1 MENREK
7 GLLPYPIILSA
18 TKGEPEAMN
27 IVICHYD
34 SQISYLSLRKAYD
47 KTGNTYYGVNT
58 DIRDHLRSKIM
69 RAILV
74 FEI

>member
-1 MENREK
+1 MDNREY

-27 IVICHYD
+27 HYD
-34 SQISYLSLRKAYD
+34 SQINYLSLRKAYD
-47 KTGNTYYGVNT
+47 KTGNVYYGVDT
-58 DIRDHLRSKIM
+58 DIKDRLRSKLM
-69 RAILV
+69 QAILI

>member
-18 TKGEPEAMN
+18 TKGEPEAMK

-47 KTGNTYYGVNT
+47 KTGYTYYGVNT
-58 DIRDHLRSKIM
+58 DIRDRLRLKLM
-69 RAILV
+69 QAVLV

>member
-1 MENREK
+1 MAMENREK

-18 TKGEPEAMN
+18 TKGEPEAMK

-47 KTGNTYYGVNT
+47 KTGNTY
-58 DIRDHLRSKIM
+58 
-69 RAILV
+69 
-74 FEI
+74 